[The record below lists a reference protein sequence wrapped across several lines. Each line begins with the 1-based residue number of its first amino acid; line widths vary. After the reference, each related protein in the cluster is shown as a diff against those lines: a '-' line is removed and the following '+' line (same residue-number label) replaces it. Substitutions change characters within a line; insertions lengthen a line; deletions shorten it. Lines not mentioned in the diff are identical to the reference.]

1 MAAMAKRKPKQL
13 ELRMPT
19 HGGQR
24 DGAGCKPSG
33 PRPRVPHTPR
43 PPFHADHPV
52 QITIRICA
60 GLPSLRDLVA
70 WRTIVEIFRE
80 LRSASGIRV
89 VHYSILINHLHLIVE
104 HDGDE
109 AFRLGIRQL
118 TIRLALRLNRAWGR
132 RGRVIEHR
140 YHDRPL
146 CSPREVRNSI
156 LYVLCNS
163 RKHAAERGVRLAR
176 DWIDPQSSG
185 RVFDGWLGRS
195 TPASE
200 RDYGTCPPQ
209 TWLLAVGWRRHGLIP
224 LDATPRHDPLD
235 SAEVIETLA
244 S

>member
-1 MAAMAKRKPKQL
+1 MAAMAKRKAKQL
-13 ELRMPT
+13 ELHLPT
-19 HGGQR
+19 HGGRR

-33 PRPRVPHTPR
+33 PRPRVAHSPR

-52 QITIRICA
+52 RITIRICA
-60 GLPSLRDLVA
+60 GLPSLRDLMA

-80 LRSASGIRV
+80 LRSEPGFRI

-104 HDGDE
+104 HDGEE
-109 AFRLGIRQL
+109 AFRISMQKL
-118 TIRLALRLNRAWGR
+118 TIRLALRLNRAWRR

-140 YHDRPL
+140 YHDRQL

-163 RKHAAERGVRLAR
+163 RKHAAEQRTRFAA

-185 RVFDGWLGRS
+185 RVFDGWHGRS
-195 TPASE
+195 AAPST
-200 RDYGTCPPQ
+200 RDYGTSAPQ

-224 LDATPRHDPLD
+224 LDAIPGRDALD
-235 SAEVIETLA
+235 SAEVVEA
-244 S
+244 MAG